1 MRCFSCLCKDYT
13 IVTDFPD
20 EVICYV
26 DKIININNI
35 LVSYKLNNMNYNI
48 KLSKIA
54 PIPGKEE
61 VAINALKNFILN
73 TKVTIKNINTTSVD
87 IFRGPISITNWLV
100 DYNYAYNII

>member
-1 MRCFSCLCKDYT
+1 MRNISCLCKDYI
-13 IVTDFPD
+13 IVNDLS
-20 EVICYV
+20 EEIICYV
-26 DKIININNI
+26 DN
-35 LVSYKLNNMNYNI
+35 VNYNI

-73 TKVTIKNINTTSVD
+73 INTTSED

-100 DYNYAYNII
+100 DII